1 MRLLRNF
8 KFDWLIVLPA
18 AVLVLI
24 SISVLMASALAGST
38 IGVGDV
44 IKQIIYLMIG
54 IVFVVLLQ
62 RFDYRLVT
70 RYHKPFYILTLILL
84 VLVEVVGT
92 TVFGARRWLDL
103 GPIQIQPSEFA
114 KLAIILSLG
123 VYFANNYQNSRRF
136 SFIIKSGLISL
147 PILILVLIQPDL
159 GTTLATLIIYIIM
172 LASSK
177 FPKKILLGLM
187 IIGIVLVPAVYPYLG
202 EYQQHRIEVFVN
214 PDSDPQ
220 GIGYNVRQARIAI
233 GSGGLSGQGINAG
246 SQSQLNFLP
255 SQHTDFIY
263 SVIGEKLGFVGAM
276 VVLIME
282 LWIVTRIIWLAN
294 YSRERTA
301 TFLLLGIA
309 GLWFFHSIIN
319 IGMNLGLA
327 PVTGLP
333 LPLVSL
339 GGSSLI
345 LSLILLGIVNNI
357 YQRKKQLEKTY
368 AETS

>member
-1 MRLLRNF
+1 MRLIKNF
-8 KFDWLIVLPA
+8 RFDWLIVLPA
-18 AVLVLI
+18 SVLILI
-24 SISVLMASALAGST
+24 SISVLMASALGGST
-38 IGVGDV
+38 IGVIDV
-44 IKQIIYLMIG
+44 VKQMVYFLIG
-54 IVFVVLLQ
+54 ILVAILLQ
-62 RFDYRLVT
+62 RFDYRLVA
-70 RYHKPFYILTLILL
+70 RYHKLFYLLTLVLL
-84 VLVEVVGT
+84 VLVELIGT

-103 GPIQIQPSEFA
+103 GPIQLQPSEFA
-114 KLAIILSLG
+114 KLAVILSLG
-123 VYFANNYQNSRRF
+123 VYFAKNYQNSQRLGFVIR
-136 SFIIKSGLISL
+136 SSLISL
-147 PILILVLIQPDL
+147 PILVLVLIQPDL
-159 GTTLATLIIYIIM
+159 GTTLATLVIYLIM
-172 LASSK
+172 LTSSK

-187 IIGIVLVPAVYPYLG
+187 IIGLILIPVAYPYLDQ
-202 EYQQHRIEVFVN
+202 YQQHRIEVFLN

-233 GSGGLSGQGINAG
+233 GNGGLGGQGINAG

-263 SVIGEKLGFVGAM
+263 SVIGEKLGFVGAAM
-276 VVLIME
+276 VLIME
-282 LWIVTRIIWLAN
+282 LWIVIRIVWLAN

-345 LSLILLGIVNNI
+345 LSIILLGIVNNI
-357 YQRKKQLEKTY
+357 YRSKKQLEKTY
-368 AETS
+368 AQAS